1 MSTNGQSAFEG
12 PVENAADAAEVG
24 EEYKGA
30 ISKIIISHTINELY
44 GAQVF
49 DEPAI
54 ALAPNPYEKW
64 LTCRIAMEEY
74 GHHVRF
80 RRLADDLGIE
90 ENKLD
95 AGSGKHLSI
104 FEYPLEVWPDFLA
117 IKALADLAEILQI
130 EDLLEC
136 SYIPLRDIARATMP
150 EEKFH
155 AGYGRSRLEELSK
168 TSEGKTQAQTAINRY
183 FDVMLPFFGR
193 RDSRNNEIFRK
204 WGVKQRTNGF
214 MRGDYIAR
222 VRQITGE
229 LGLEMPPVPEQYQP
243 DLEEFRSS

>member
-1 MSTNGQSAFEG
+1 
-12 PVENAADAAEVG
+12 
-24 EEYKGA
+24 
-30 ISKIIISHTINELY
+30 
-44 GAQVF
+44 
-49 DEPAI
+49 
-54 ALAPNPYEKW
+54 
-64 LTCRIAMEEY
+64 
-74 GHHVRF
+74 
-80 RRLADDLGIE
+80 
-90 ENKLD
+90 
-95 AGSGKHLSI
+95 
-104 FEYPLEVWPDFLA
+104 
-117 IKALADLAEILQI
+117 
-130 EDLLEC
+130 
-136 SYIPLRDIARATMP
+136 MP

-222 VRQITGE
+222 VQQITGE